1 MVIEMPTEELAFSDF
16 LTAAFRD
23 LKLLIGCADG
33 SVVAFDISKGQDGF
47 VEGGR
52 KVKLSKSQ
60 LTQVSVRSNN
70 VLVANSSGALISYP
84 AVGSLLPPPEDD
96 KLVLTDLKSGG
107 ITAISMDD
115 KNEEGMVATDK
126 GKIIYVS
133 LKETKDNK
141 KI

>member
-1 MVIEMPTEELAFSDF
+1 M
-16 LTAAFRD
+16 
-23 LKLLIGCADG
+23 
-33 SVVAFDISKGQDGF
+33 VAFDISKGQDGF